1 MRGQDETADWEDL
14 LATLVGYPAESLH
27 AMLET
32 RGDGDEDVCYEVWRQ
47 GRKLRVEK
55 DGVPEYISDGEQS
68 WVFPQPDQAGG
79 DLGIPVRRQGGTGRY
94 VGGAQHLCAPRP
106 ADDWQGSDFTR
117 PEITVAA
124 EVFQGRD
131 CWTVQLKAP
140 SGKTGPLRIWVDRD
154 SGYQLGQVN
163 ESPQAEGHGQWFV
176 SPEIGGELDD
186 ALFLWDGPT
195 VAPEERRQRAA
206 GRPKPSEE
214 SRMRWFR
221 ENVLDTRLTA
231 SATLDLV
238 PDQMREQDDEVV
250 GGKPGVFRFSR
261 TTAAGDPPEVPQGAG
276 HDRGTPGV
284 DVAWR
289 AGGHDWDVTVLCP
302 AVIVDDALRAE
313 VRRRFSRRDVE
324 GRRRQMDWEELRNRL
339 LSERRT
345 TIHACVAW
353 DDGDVPAMSFMGSHY
368 RWGPG
373 PRCMA
378 SDDDGEPR
386 PAVLEFWRQGRKVR
400 VEVSGRPV
408 YITDGVQVWDFRG
421 DAARPVVLTART
433 VSFARALDYSGAAQ
447 WLVRRPPAGRWIDD
461 DVRPET
467 PVDED
472 VLEGRSTWTFVIG
485 ETRVWVDTV
494 SLHVL
499 ALQSVGSTYREKTV
513 APDIGVPLD
522 DDLFTWGGPT
532 TSPRD
537 HRKSREAERERKKR
551 QRIAGI
557 RRWFVEN
564 VVEDDSDLEALPVTV
579 DLTPTS
585 VPRVSEETGEF
596 VARGDDMELS
606 RHIPGSDF
614 RYEEDRAAHRWSAL
628 GYDWQLI
635 LWAEVVLGRAGI
647 EEVWDQLH
655 PGAEVTSYRPPGQ

>member
-1 MRGQDETADWEDL
+1 
-14 LATLVGYPAESLH
+14 
-27 AMLET
+27 
-32 RGDGDEDVCYEVWRQ
+32 
-47 GRKLRVEK
+47 
-55 DGVPEYISDGEQS
+55 
-68 WVFPQPDQAGG
+68 
-79 DLGIPVRRQGGTGRY
+79 
-94 VGGAQHLCAPRP
+94 
-106 ADDWQGSDFTR
+106 
-117 PEITVAA
+117 
-124 EVFQGRD
+124 
-131 CWTVQLKAP
+131 
-140 SGKTGPLRIWVDRD
+140 
-154 SGYQLGQVN
+154 
-163 ESPQAEGHGQWFV
+163 
-176 SPEIGGELDD
+176 
-186 ALFLWDGPT
+186 
-195 VAPEERRQRAA
+195 
-206 GRPKPSEE
+206 
-214 SRMRWFR
+214 
-221 ENVLDTRLTA
+221 
-231 SATLDLV
+231 
-238 PDQMREQDDEVV
+238 
-250 GGKPGVFRFSR
+250 
-261 TTAAGDPPEVPQGAG
+261 
-276 HDRGTPGV
+276 
-284 DVAWR
+284 
-289 AGGHDWDVTVLCP
+289 
-302 AVIVDDALRAE
+302 
-313 VRRRFSRRDVE
+313 
-324 GRRRQMDWEELRNRL
+324 MDWEELRNRL
-339 LSERRT
+339 LSEQRT

-655 PGAEVTSYRPPGQ
+655 PGAEVTSYRPPGQRRRLAQQGAEDLPDLPEVLDLGEQEVRATGAAEDQDEVRAGQRGGCQGGVHHRPARRHPGVPVGQCTGLGDRGLGQLASVVLGGGGGRGHTAGLLAGLQDDGPLHRHRLRQRVDQFLQAVDGAVPVPGEFGQQADLAASVDRPGERADRVDEHPVDLLCRADERVGQAAGGKVDDDIVDDGAVRVVLHDVHAADIGVDGAQRGGNEPEGAGDVGEPDAHQIGQGVPQRKSESGRPDCSEPG